1 MRRLIASDLHGS
13 VVYTEQLVALYR
25 ASGAGQLVL
34 LGDLF
39 FSGSYDPRYGY
50 DPEGVAELLAPLA
63 GSLVW
68 VEGNC
73 DRGAERLLPVPAQPR
88 YVQTVWDG
96 HAVFLTHGHRY
107 GPSMPPP
114 QGTAELLLSGHTH
127 VPAFG
132 RVGDLICACPGSV
145 SLPRG
150 GSARGVLLYE
160 DGLLRWLGLD
170 GQELRRARIWPS
182 AGPA

>member
-1 MRRLIASDLHGS
+1 MKRLIASDLHGS
-13 VVYTEQLVALYR
+13 VVYTERLVALYR

-68 VEGNC
+68 IEGNC
-73 DRGAERLLPVPAQPR
+73 DRGAERLLAVPAQPR

-96 HAVFLTHGHRY
+96 GA
-107 GPSMPPP
+107 
-114 QGTAELLLSGHTH
+114 A
-127 VPAFG
+127 A
-132 RVGDLICACPGSV
+132 
-145 SLPRG
+145 
-150 GSARGVLLYE
+150 
-160 DGLLRWLGLD
+160 LRAHP
-170 GQELRRARIWPS
+170 RARLRPGGRS
-182 AGPA
+182 DLRLSRLGVAPPRRLGARRPPL

>member
-13 VVYTEQLVALYR
+13 VVYTEQLVALYH
-25 ASGAGQLVL
+25 ASGAEQLVL

-96 HAVFLTHGHRY
+96 HAVFLTHGHRF
-107 GPSMPPP
+107 GAKG
-114 QGTAELLLSGHTH
+114 GTGGLIAAARAEGCDIVLFGHTH
-127 VPAFG
+127 LPLESYVPEYGMYLFN
-132 RVGDLICACPGSV
+132 PGS
-145 SLPRG
+145 LGHPRE
-150 GSARGVLLYE
+150 GVPSF
-160 DGLLRWLGLD
+160 GLLMLD
-170 GQELRRARIWPS
+170 GKNVLFSHGRLS
-182 AGPA
+182 D